1 MIFKTKLET
10 HKSMTKHR
18 LVLGGSLLCVAI
30 GVALMFGRSAPP
42 PALDRDAPAEEE
54 SAAADRVTNPSLY
67 RWGAGEQRVYAIDVT
82 SRSTAEN
89 ASESESEI
97 TLEATLFVE
106 VIGPAED
113 EGTVVRYRFGAS
125 SGGLSGVEEGEPY
138 EMPMP
143 ALDGQRTHAVVGDDG
158 AVLEWWVSADTDLA
172 AQQLFEQLVVE
183 LQPQLELAATWSREE
198 RTSLGEAETAYEVTA
213 ADAMSATIA
222 RRRVHT
228 ARCTCRQLGTSRRS
242 AHTPARRSTAA
253 SCGRSTLT
261 RRCRPRWRTSAC
273 SSSRLPSTRP
283 SCASVASQSL
293 RRSRRLKRRVA
304 QASADLPLAQRA
316 SLLARLRGM
325 TAGVDAGGPFR
336 VRADRRATQHPRV
349 ALERDGLL
357 RLDPTL
363 ATDVVSFASDPSV
376 EGQGHAFALQLLG
389 GAGHAE
395 AQTAMRDI
403 LSLPNVQADSGYDQ
417 LVQRGVL
424 VSELTEDS
432 VAFYAELAADEDPS
446 VSLSASNVMASAA
459 NQALERGDTARSA
472 ELARRFVEDFEEAS
486 SAEERRERMRVMGN
500 TEDPSMADPILEA
513 SYDDD
518 PNIRG
523 AATRGLRNQTGP
535 EVDDRLFE
543 LALDGDVH
551 VRRHALESMTEHG
564 MGGPRPGT
572 RSRLRSLPASLR
584 ARRAP
589 PLARARVHRGRQPGA
604 RRRALDALSGM
615 PGISGRT
622 AQALMQLRMMH
633 ELALAE

>member
-1 MIFKTKLET
+1 MIFRSNLKTREIMSKR
-10 HKSMTKHR
+10 R
-18 LVLGGSLLCVAI
+18 LVLAASLLCVAI
-30 GVALMFGRSAPP
+30 ALALVVGRQAPAPAPERAASAVADP
-42 PALDRDAPAEEE
+42 APAER
-54 SAAADRVTNPSLY
+54 ATNPTLY
-67 RWGAGEQRVYAIDVT
+67 RWGAGEQRIYAIDVT

-89 ASESESEI
+89 ASESQSEI

-125 SGGLSGVEEGEPY
+125 SGELSGVEEGEPY

-222 RRRVHT
+222 RRRVQYRALHVSPT
-228 ARCTCRQLGTSRRS
+228 GGFA
-242 AHTPARRSTAA
+242 PE
-253 SCGRSTLT
+253 
-261 RRCRPRWRTSAC
+261 
-273 SSSRLPSTRP
+273 
-283 SCASVASQSL
+283 
-293 RRSRRLKRRVA
+293 RSRASATIDGGVLRTINAHETVQTTLEDLGQIELSFTLDATLMRVGRLAEPETVAEVEARVA

-325 TAGVDAGGPFR
+325 TAESMLEDLFVFGPTGELPNIHEWLWS
-336 VRADRRATQHPRV
+336 AT
-349 ALERDGLL
+349 ALL

-363 ATDVVSFASDPSV
+363 AADVVSFSSDPNV

-395 AQTAMRDI
+395 AQMAMRDI
-403 LSLPNVQADSGYDQ
+403 LSLPNVQADNGYGQ

-432 VAFYAELAADEDPS
+432 VAFYADLAADEDPS

-523 AATRGLRNQTGP
+523 AAARGLRNQTGP

-564 MGGPRPGT
+564 VGAATWDALSPSISSGVFGARDEPN
-572 RSRLRSLPASLR
+572 LLR
-584 ARRAP
+584 ALESTEAGSA
-589 PLARARVHRGRQPGA
+589 ARAA
-604 RRRALDALSGM
+604 ALDALSGM

-622 AQALMQLRMMH
+622 AQALMQLRLMH
-633 ELALAE
+633 ELALAG